1 MKDETHA
8 NIDDESNEYELYKL
22 DKISLYAKEWRKCAF
37 ESELKNIY
45 VIMIQNGLTC
55 ILCLFVYK

>member
-22 DKISLYAKEWRKCAF
+22 DKISLYAKE
-37 ESELKNIY
+37 
-45 VIMIQNGLTC
+45 
-55 ILCLFVYK
+55 